1 MTNGPSITTA
11 TAMTGGGVT
20 AAIGIGHFHATVKP
34 EESKPLLGLQFRG
47 SSLPLGAAFLS

>member
-20 AAIGIGHFHATVKP
+20 AVIGIGHFHATVK
-34 EESKPLLGLQFRG
+34 
-47 SSLPLGAAFLS
+47 A